1 MIDSNEPERYE
12 QEVLR
17 QMEAK
22 ETDELLQIWQEND
35 REAWTEE
42 AFDAVRKILLERL
55 GELPAQGLP
64 EEEEPAE
71 DESEEDGRLIL
82 PYPTDKKLIWIADW
96 SNRLSGV
103 VLAIGI
109 IEAMIRF
116 ISVVVSQFSNLGPN
130 TAFIIFMGLFVAVGS
145 VLSYAFLYLVMQ
157 AITEIIY
164 LLLDIRELSRPAQ
177 ATIPEAA
184 E

>member
-1 MIDSNEPERYE
+1 MIDSNEPEPYE

-22 ETDELLQIWQEND
+22 ETDELMQIWREND

-55 GELPAQGLP
+55 GDLPAQGLP
-64 EEEEPAE
+64 EEEESAE

-103 VLAIGI
+103 VLAVGI
-109 IEAMIRF
+109 IEAVIRF
-116 ISVVVSQFSNLGPN
+116 ISIVVSPNPN
-130 TAFIIFMGLFVAVGS
+130 TALSIFLGLIVAVTS
-145 VLSYAFLYLVMQ
+145 VLSYGFIYLVMQ
-157 AITEIIY
+157 AIAEIIY
-164 LLLDIRELSRPAQ
+164 LLLDIRELSRPGEAQ
-177 ATIPEAA
+177 LAGVA
-184 E
+184 